1 LKRISINGR
10 ICDNRRF
17 KSLDV
22 PVKDAQNIG
31 NIRQSFSIK
40 KLVKNSVLSHAKY
53 RSMEN
58 L

>member
-1 LKRISINGR
+1 MKRISNGR
-10 ICDNRRF
+10 LSDNRKF

-22 PVKDAQNIG
+22 AVKDTQHESNVK
-31 NIRQSFSIK
+31 QSFSIK

-53 RSMEN
+53 GSMDN